1 MRMNRYNAA
10 TGKRERLP
18 EGEKHGHDMQ
28 PINKA
33 SQSSRLGSREE
44 NPIDFPATCAA
55 EYLPEARLMPRPRAE
70 QGGHSLPRWS
80 ASIPSSAKE
89 HRSLADE
96 PPHHNNRCGGNQ
108 MNLNAILNRLS
119 PQHLEQED
127 LLLMLILYLL
137 WRESGDRELLIAL
150 GAFLFL

>member
-1 MRMNRYNAA
+1 MSLLSHLR
-10 TGKRERLP
+10 
-18 EGEKHGHDMQ
+18 
-28 PINKA
+28 
-33 SQSSRLGSREE
+33 GSKGYGACR
-44 NPIDFPATCAA
+44 DT
-55 EYLPEARLMPRPRAE
+55 PRPRAE

-89 HRSLADE
+89 HRSLAEE

-127 LLLMLILYLL
+127 LLLMLILFLL
-137 WRESGDRELLIAL
+137 WRESGDKELLIAL